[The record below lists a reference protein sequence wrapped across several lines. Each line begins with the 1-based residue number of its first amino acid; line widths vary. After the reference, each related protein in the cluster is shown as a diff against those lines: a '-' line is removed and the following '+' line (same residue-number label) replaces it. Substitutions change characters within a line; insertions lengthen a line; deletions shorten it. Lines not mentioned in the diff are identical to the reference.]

1 MEHDGSRPSSG
12 AKDKPSADPPSPPA
26 PVPSN
31 AAGGGSAASGVG
43 GHVPIG
49 LAALLVLVTLIRPA
63 GISRTVRPDAR
74 SIALVRVVERPD

>member
-1 MEHDGSRPSSG
+1 MDQ
-12 AKDKPSADPPSPPA
+12 PSADPPSRPT

-49 LAALLVLVTLIRPA
+49 LVTLLVLVTLIRPT
-63 GISRTVRPDAR
+63 GTSRTVRPAAY
-74 SIALVRVVERPD
+74 SVALVRVVERPD